1 MENLVRISRLLSVA
15 AVCSAAALV
24 LSSVPVQATSLSGS
38 TVGQAYSVM
47 LSAKDARSAGISKAH
62 MSNFDVA
69 NSTKGTP
76 DAPWLCDLS
85 GANEV
90 EGKGAANLL
99 SSGFINLAG
108 EDVTSLTQEIH
119 WYSSTKAAKKA
130 YDGIVKLIKTCEG
143 QQTPSNDDTDPVLF
157 TITHS
162 LTNGTGKAK
171 DGDPYVW
178 VKSETVTSDP
188 TNNFADHDYMTVR
201 HFGSF
206 IQIMSM
212 DSEGTNAPPLT
223 AKQLAAVNR
232 LTDSLGDSWQAT
244 FM

>member
-1 MENLVRISRLLSVA
+1 MHKSRILNMALMIG
-15 AVCSAAALV
+15 AAALV
-24 LSSVPVQATSLSGS
+24 LSSVPAQAATLSS
-38 TVGQAYSVM
+38 ATVSDAYSVM
-47 LSAKDARSAGISKAH
+47 LSAKDARSVGISKAH

-99 SSGFINLAG
+99 SSSFINLAG
-108 EDVTSLTQEIH
+108 KDVTSLTQEIH
-119 WYSSTKAAKKA
+119 WYGSTKAATKA
-130 YDGIVKLIKTCEG
+130 YEGIVKLIKTCEG
-143 QQTPSNDDTDPVLF
+143 QQTPSVDETDPAPF
-157 TITHS
+157 TITQS

-171 DGDPYVW
+171 DGDPYLW

-206 IQIMSM
+206 IQIMSLE
-212 DSEGTNAPPLT
+212 SEGIDAPALT
-223 AKQLAAVNR
+223 AMQVSATNR
-232 LTDSLGDSWQAT
+232 LTDSLGDTWQSK